1 MKTIFIPLFFV
12 ISLTLISGCFNM
24 EEPINKPITKE
35 NILGKWTVYDRFP
48 SLSTDCEKREY
59 IIFNEDS
66 TLYRAQCDTMTGKWQ
81 ILGDT
86 ILEITFD
93 PTAVTYGNNCKC
105 YFVAENKIKIEPK
118 QKSMFWAT
126 YIKEE

>member
-1 MKTIFIPLFFV
+1 
-12 ISLTLISGCFNM
+12 M

-35 NILGKWTVYDRFP
+35 NILGKWKVYDRFP

-66 TLYRAQCDTMTGKWQ
+66 TLYRAQCDTLTGKWQ

-93 PTAVTYGNNCKC
+93 SGDTYGSNCKC